1 LVLIYNK
8 YTLVKN
14 TNKRDLELRKIAAN
28 EELTIPKD
36 ITEQELLKL
45 YTYHVCHL
53 WYLSESNY

>member
-8 YTLVKN
+8 YTLRKKS
-14 TNKRDLELRKIAAN
+14 KRELELRKIAAN

-53 WYLSESNY
+53 WYLSESDY

>member
-45 YTYHVCHL
+45 YTYHV
-53 WYLSESNY
+53 

>member
-1 LVLIYNK
+1 MFLIYNK

-14 TNKRDLELRKIAAN
+14 TDKRDLELRKIATN

-45 YTYHVCHL
+45 YIYHFCHL